1 MLSRPIRPEFIN
13 SISIKNSVI
22 EDSNAN
28 DLTNLNIKKNSS
40 PNKVIDKN
48 LENRK
53 LIELRELLKYYKS
66 IISFSKNKNYNAV
79 QLKYLK
85 SKYDFSLKGKKEE
98 LVNRL
103 KVIFL
108 KEKSAIL
115 LQKTFRRFILMKE
128 LMMRGPAL
136 KNRKLCVNDTD
147 FYTLEPLKDIELGSF
162 FSYEGSGNFI
172 YGFDLNSLLTL
183 FKNSKIDKFVNP
195 YNRESMSSVMFTIQD
210 LARITAINRRYDK
223 TMINPIKSNIPRIE
237 QNLPFYVNSRISNLV
252 SGINYNAEHA
262 IEEIRKA
269 RSKTL
274 PHRINDLFN
283 EIDQLGN
290 YTQAEWFSQLN
301 TQELIRFFRC
311 LYDIWNYRGQL
322 SFQIKIKICPLF
334 DPFSNGLQSINR
346 ILDLSESQVRV
357 LCLSVMESM
366 VLTGIDA
373 DHKMIGT
380 LHVLTA
386 LTVVSS
392 QARANLPW
400 LYESLVL

>member
-1 MLSRPIRPEFIN
+1 MLSRPITPEYIN
-13 SISIKNSVI
+13 SIKNSVI
-22 EDSNAN
+22 EDSNSN
-28 DLTNLNIKKNSS
+28 DLIKLNTKINSS
-40 PNKVIDKN
+40 SNKVTDKN
-48 LENRK
+48 LETRK

-66 IISFSKNKNYNAV
+66 IISFSKNKNYNAI

-103 KVIFL
+103 KAILL
-108 KEKSAIL
+108 KEKSTIL

-128 LMMRGPAL
+128 LIMRGPAL

-195 YNRESMSSVMFTIQD
+195 YNRESMSSIMFTIQD
-210 LARITAINRRYDK
+210 LARITAINRRDNK
-223 TMINPIKSNIPRIE
+223 IMINPIKSNIPRSE
-237 QNLPFYVNSRISNLV
+237 QNLMFHINSRISNLV
-252 SGINYNAEHA
+252 GGINYNAEHA

-274 PHRINDLFN
+274 THRINDLFN

-290 YTQAEWFSQLN
+290 YTQAEWFSRLN
-301 TQELIRFFRC
+301 AQELIRFFRC

-366 VLTGIDA
+366 VLTGIDS

-392 QARANLPW
+392 QARENLPW
-400 LYESLVL
+400 LYESLALL

>member
-13 SISIKNSVI
+13 STSIENAFIENHNIIKTSNLKIKQNLLISDMS
-22 EDSNAN
+22 
-28 DLTNLNIKKNSS
+28 
-40 PNKVIDKN
+40 DKN
-48 LENRK
+48 LEK
-53 LIELRELLKYYKS
+53 CKIVELRETIKRFKS
-66 IISFSKNKNYNAV
+66 IISFEKDKNYTSV
-79 QLKYLK
+79 QIKDIK
-85 SKYDFSLKGKKEE
+85 SKYDFSLKGRKED

-103 KVIFL
+103 KGIFN

-115 LQKTFRRFILMKE
+115 IQKTFRRFILIKE
-128 LMMRGPAL
+128 LIMRGPAL

-147 FYTLEPLKDIELGSF
+147 FYTLEPLKEIELDSF

-195 YNRESMSSVMFTIQD
+195 YNRESMSSIMFTIQD
-210 LARITAINRRYDK
+210 LARITAINRRHDK
-223 TMINPIKSNIPRIE
+223 RAINGIQSIK
-237 QNLPFYVNSRISNLV
+237 QKLPFSVNSRISSLI
-252 SGINYNAEHA
+252 GIVNYNAEQV

-269 RSKTL
+269 KSKTL

-290 YTQAEWFSQLN
+290 YTQAEWFSQLK
-301 TQELIRFFRC
+301 THELIRYFRC

-322 SFQIKIKICPLF
+322 SFQIKLKICPLF
-334 DPFSNGLQSINR
+334 DPFLNGLQSINR
-346 ILDLSESQVRV
+346 ILDLSETEVKQ

-366 VLTGIDA
+366 ILTGIDK
-373 DHKMIGT
+373 DHRMIGT

-386 LTVVSS
+386 LTVVSAE
-392 QARANLPW
+392 ARANLPW
-400 LYESLVL
+400 LHESLVF